1 MKCAFNKCHSKCLQS
16 LISQIKVLN
25 RVICK
30 SCPKHDFCCFLK
42 WLVMFSPQ
50 VTSEKNLRSGGDLQT
65 PSLLV
70 VVHCTSTPVLNSQSK
85 SLTPSTPFSSWRAAA
100 SPRLSRSPRLLN
112 SGQLGSAFS
121 LHRLNNPSPPGY
133 CFITVSF
140 LPPLNKN
147 LYPQCTM
154 SCFLK
159 QRMKLSFLNAFSNL
173 LRTTQNF
180 TWDHCLEA
188 QLQYSTKRSLQ
199 KGLAPAEDRVLN
211 I

>member
-50 VTSEKNLRSGGDLQT
+50 VTSEKNLWSGGDLQT
-65 PSLLV
+65 PSLLM
-70 VVHCTSTPVLNSQSK
+70 VVHCTSTPVLNNQTK
-85 SLTPSTPFSSWRAAA
+85 SLTASIPFSSWRAVA
-100 SPRLSRSPRLLN
+100 SSRLSRRPRLLN

-121 LHRLNNPSPPGY
+121 LHRLLQGRGDNTPSPPGY
-133 CFITVSF
+133 CFVIGSF

-147 LYPQCTM
+147 LYP
-154 SCFLK
+154 
-159 QRMKLSFLNAFSNL
+159 
-173 LRTTQNF
+173 TQNE
-180 TWDHCLEA
+180 LLPQAENEA
-188 QLQYSTKRSLQ
+188 FFS
-199 KGLAPAEDRVLN
+199 EC